1 MEPGTSYWTELVQL
15 AYELQKWELQWLSK
29 MPKSYRY
36 GLGSQIESS
45 GMAILTNLLD
55 ARYGFEREMAV
66 TNALSVTNHHRY
78 QLRLALDLAL
88 MTPAQQEHALK
99 YLLEIGR
106 LLASHNKKSTSDS
119 SDAS

>member
-1 MEPGTSYWTELVQL
+1 MEPGTSYWTELIQR

-36 GLGSQIESS
+36 GLGNQIESS

-66 TNALSVTNHHRY
+66 TNALRVTNHHRY